1 MSENRSK
8 ASLVI
13 NPQPSGKV
21 GRTERARAEIQNAA
35 IQFLW
40 SRPFRDLTVDR
51 LMQQTAFSRAAFY
64 YHFTDLH
71 ELMETLLDSLEAKI
85 MEGGS
90 PWLYDDGDPVALLR
104 NSLAAEVQLCFKHGP
119 MLKAISDAAGADE
132 RLERAWYGMLGR
144 FDDAVSKRIGDDQAL
159 GLVDVFD
166 PGLLAIS
173 LNQSNTALYV
183 RAFGQKPRRQ
193 PGPVLEVI
201 LRVWISSIYG
211 DNWVAKRA
219 STLYRK
225 ADSAKHITSVREF
238 DL

>member
-71 ELMETLLDSLEAKI
+71 ELMETLLSSLEAKI

-90 PWLYDDGDPVALLR
+90 PWLYDDGDPVALLCD
-104 NSLAAEVQLCFKHGP
+104 SLAAEVQLCFKHGP

-144 FDDAVSKRIGDDQAL
+144 FDAAVSKRIRDDQAL
-159 GLVDVFD
+159 GLVDAFD
-166 PGLLAIS
+166 PELLAIS

-193 PGPVLEVI
+193 PGPVLEVV

-211 DNWVAKRA
+211 DNWVTKRA
-219 STLYRK
+219 STLHRK
-225 ADSAKHITSVREF
+225 ADRANHGIAKLNRRY
-238 DL
+238 